1 MESTDPNCL
10 ITQEEFDVESQTST
24 SDKKYS
30 KCEMCCEIFGLI
42 LVNIVFWGGLASALG
57 GFIYGI
63 VKMAKEPNFHVRDED
78 LIKCIVT
85 NEKINDSTEAFI
97 NITRYCLLELT
108 SKARNKLA
116 TK

>member
-1 MESTDPNCL
+1 MESTDPTHL

-24 SDKKYS
+24 SDKKDS
-30 KCEMCCEIFGLI
+30 KCKMCYENIWTIVGYILIFGFL
-42 LVNIVFWGGLASALG
+42 GGLG
-57 GFIYGI
+57 GLIYGI
-63 VKMAKEPNFHVRDED
+63 VKYEEKSLHVNNND

-108 SKARNKLA
+108 S
-116 TK
+116 

>member
-1 MESTDPNCL
+1 MESTDPTHL

-24 SDKKYS
+24 SDKKDS
-30 KCEMCCEIFGLI
+30 KCKMCCEIFWLI
-42 LVNIVFWGGLASALG
+42 IGNILFWGGLAAGVG
-57 GFIYGI
+57 GIIYGI
-63 VKMAKEPNFHVRDED
+63 VKYEREPNFYISDRD

-85 NEKINDSTEAFI
+85 NEKINDSAEAFI

-108 SKARNKLA
+108 SKARNKLK